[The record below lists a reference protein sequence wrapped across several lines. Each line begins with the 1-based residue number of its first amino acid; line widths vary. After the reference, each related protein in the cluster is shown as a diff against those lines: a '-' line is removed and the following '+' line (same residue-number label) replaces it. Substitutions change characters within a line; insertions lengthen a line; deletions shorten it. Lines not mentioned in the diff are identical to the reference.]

1 MMPGRAREIARV
13 DGLLGAARAGNGGT
27 LVIRGEPGIGK
38 TRLLEHAAEQAV
50 GMTVLDAR
58 GVESDAEL
66 AFAGLFDLFRP
77 LGEEDL
83 TRITQDLAA
92 DQHHDLLDRLRDG
105 RPVTVE
111 RFAIC
116 TVVLRILCSAA
127 ERQPVV
133 VCVDDAQWLDP
144 ASADAILFAARRVRH
159 DRVAVLLAVR
169 DDAERPELRG
179 FEEIALRGLDSTAS
193 AQLLRSLARI
203 RAAGRD
209 RRPAGRGGRRQPAGA
224 DRAVPRPGAGG
235 PASSGTRRAATPRR
249 SATELFR
256 DRLRTLDEAARA
268 ALVLLALDTGGPPA
282 LVWRAAERLGLDATA
297 FERLELA
304 SLVAFR
310 TGEPHLVHPLIRS
323 AVLAEMPPPMIRAG
337 HRAWADALGSA
348 GELRPARAW
357 HLAAA
362 AVGPDPEAAGALD
375 LAATEASR
383 ISAYGTAAVALHRAA
398 QLTADD
404 ALRGDRLLRAG
415 VAARLAGRPE
425 QAVRLLDQAAGCAGP
440 PALSAAVDRERGRR
454 HLYHGQISAAHRLA
468 ARAAATLLDSDP
480 DQAADMLGIAAWAA
494 MIAGDYP
501 RSIALARPGPRA
513 GPGRPRRGCPR
524 SST

>member
-13 DGLLGAARAGNGGT
+13 NGLLGAARAGSGGT

-38 TRLLEHAAEQAV
+38 TRLLEHAAEHAV
-50 GMTVLDAR
+50 GMTVLEAR

-77 LGEEDL
+77 LGAEDL

-92 DQHHDLLDRLRDG
+92 DQRNDLLERLRDG
-105 RPVTVE
+105 RPVVVE

-127 ERQPVV
+127 DRQPVM

-179 FEEIALRGLDSTAS
+179 FDEIALRGLDTAAS
-193 AQLLRSLARI
+193 AQLLRTLARAQLAD
-203 RAAGRD
+203 AAVRRLAAVTGGNPLALIELARD
-209 RRPAGRGGRRQPAGA
+209 LEQ
-224 DRAVPRPGAGG
+224 DEVELWEH
-235 PASSGTRRAATPRR
+235 SGIAPHR
-249 SATELFR
+249 SAADLFR
-256 DRLRTLDEAARA
+256 KRLRALDDAARS
-268 ALVLLALDTGGPPA
+268 ALVVLALDTGGPTA
-282 LVWRAAERLGLDATA
+282 LAWRAAERLGLDSAA

-310 TGEPHLVHPLIRS
+310 TGEPRLVHPLIRS
-323 AVLAEMPPPMIRAG
+323 AVLAEVPPPVIRAG
-337 HRAWADALGSA
+337 HRAWAEAIGTSK
-348 GELRPARAW
+348 ELRATRAW

-362 AVGPDPEAAGALD
+362 AVGPDPDAADALD
-375 LAATEASR
+375 VAATEAGQ
-383 ISAYGTAAVALHRAA
+383 ISAYGTAAVALDRAA

-404 ALRGDRLLRAG
+404 GLRGDRLLRAG
-415 VAARLAGRPE
+415 VAARLAGRK
-425 QAVRLLDQAAGCAGP
+425 AQAA
-440 PALSAAVDRERGRR
+440 
-454 HLYHGQISAAHRLA
+454 Q
-468 ARAAATLLDSDP
+468 LLE
-480 DQAADMLGIAAWAA
+480 
-494 MIAGDYP
+494 
-501 RSIALARPGPRA
+501 
-513 GPGRPRRGCPR
+513 
-524 SST
+524 